1 MFQGAHWIV
10 FTPVGGDPFHRQQ
23 HPMDASACCPI
34 STTLG
39 MDYHVVKT
47 PTTLVILPLLLITT
61 SNKSLCPFHPTKFPS
76 SIAAASTRHGQE
88 DWAPRHRRPR
98 LGVQVNHKLV
108 PAVGVAKSIQLPVNF
123 ILKAKQEVYS
133 YFLLA
138 DGVMEITTIEQVL
151 HGNCFLDSIK
161 LVTKLSLH
169 MSLTQQKFF
178 YSFNT
183 TTRQ

>member
-1 MFQGAHWIV
+1 MAIPFITNISWMPLPAVQSAQPWAWIIMWLR
-10 FTPVGGDPFHRQQ
+10 HRPRWWSC
-23 HPMDASACCPI
+23 HYS
-34 STTLG
+34 
-39 MDYHVVKT
+39 
-47 PTTLVILPLLLITT
+47 LITT

-178 YSFNT
+178 FYSFNT
-183 TTRQ
+183 TSQ